1 MGRIVDK
8 KGAHLALYIAAI
20 CTPLA
25 INASAMAWRSSTA
38 KERWLIPIA
47 QFIAVCSASILAETL
62 GHAALFRDHY
72 GENGTFESGA
82 NHS

>member
-1 MGRIVDK
+1 MVRIVDK

-25 INASAMAWRSSTA
+25 IKASAMAWRSSTA
-38 KERWLIPIA
+38 KERWLIPIV
-47 QFIAVCSASILAETL
+47 QFIAVGSAYILVETL
-62 GHAALFRDHY
+62 GDAALFRAHY

-82 NHS
+82 SHS